1 MKIRMKIRIKIKIK
15 IMIKIEI
22 KTCDKDTLYLLL
34 LVRFACFP
42 FKSTTSSELLLKVL
56 FFLRICVRIRIE
68 MW

>member
-1 MKIRMKIRIKIKIK
+1 MKIRMKIRIKIK

-56 FFLRICVRIRIE
+56 FFLRVCVRIRIE
-68 MW
+68 TW

>member
-1 MKIRMKIRIKIKIK
+1 MKIRMKIRIRIK

-68 MW
+68 TW

>member
-1 MKIRMKIRIKIKIK
+1 MKIRMKIRIRIK

-56 FFLRICVRIRIE
+56 LFLRICLNQDKTK
-68 MW
+68 

>member
-1 MKIRMKIRIKIKIK
+1 MKIRMKIRIKIK

-68 MW
+68 TW